1 MPNFAIYWICVNE
14 LEKLK
19 LPPQCARAL
28 EKVSERAQ
36 CMRDGKS

>member
-1 MPNFAIYWICVNE
+1 MQNIAIYWICANE

-28 EKVSERAQ
+28 KKVSERT
-36 CMRDGKS
+36 